1 MSIGQLPKM
10 KSQLDISLGRAAS
23 CCRTCMSGMFDNPDR
38 QLYRADRLKQT
49 FVQVG
54 RYASA

>member
-1 MSIGQLPKM
+1 MTAQL
-10 KSQLDISLGRAAS
+10 
-23 CCRTCMSGMFDNPDR
+23 DNPDR

-54 RYASA
+54 RYAAA